1 MDNEQEQKVSEKLKT
16 SQSSREEGTL
26 EPQLYNGRLFF
37 SVSPLK
43 FIVMSMCT
51 FGLYELFWQYK
62 NWQLI
67 SERTGRKL
75 HSFWRAFFAYVFIYE
90 LLKEI
95 RQVANDRGVI
105 NTMPAGMLAAAWII
119 VTLTW
124 KAPEPISHLST
135 FAFIA
140 LLPAIQLINRV
151 ATTTSEG
158 EPNSKFSVMNWVAI
172 VIGGGLLFLTFLG
185 SLMQ

>member
-16 SQSSREEGTL
+16 SPSSEESRL
-26 EPQLYNGRLFF
+26 EPQLYSGRLFF

-75 HSFWRAFFAYVFIYE
+75 HSFWRAFFAYIFIYE
-90 LLKEI
+90 LLKEV
-95 RQVANDRGVI
+95 RQVANDRGVV
-105 NTMPAGMLAAAWII
+105 NNLPAGMLAAAWII

-151 ATTTSEG
+151 ESSAKSES
-158 EPNSKFSVMNWVAI
+158 EPNSKFSVLNWIAI
-172 VIGGGLLFLTFLG
+172 IVGGGLLFLSFLG
-185 SLMQ
+185 SLMP